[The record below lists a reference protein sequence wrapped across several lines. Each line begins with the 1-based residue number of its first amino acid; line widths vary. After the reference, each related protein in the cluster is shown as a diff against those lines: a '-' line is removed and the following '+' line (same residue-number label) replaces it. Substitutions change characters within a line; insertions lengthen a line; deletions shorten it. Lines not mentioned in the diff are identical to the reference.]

1 MTTET
6 TTTTKRTY
14 KRFDPTA
21 TEQECRRCGKTKPMS
36 AYYPAPYVR
45 ADGVRPMKAI
55 CKNCMIKRVTDRQS
69 NTPTK
74 IKLDGEPDE
83 GLVASYKARQAR
95 QKAADRKRERE
106 AAERAAMRPQKLW
119 QNPNLGLSL

>member
-1 MTTET
+1 MTAK
-6 TTTTKRTY
+6 TKRAY
-14 KRFDPTA
+14 KRFDATV

-45 ADGVRPMKAI
+45 ADGVRPRKAI
-55 CKNCMIKRVTDRQS
+55 CKSCTIKRVMDHQS
-69 NTPTK
+69 GTPTK
-74 IKLDGEPDE
+74 IKLNGEPDE

-95 QKAADRKRERE
+95 AKAAERKRERE